1 MVKILSIL
9 SLPVHDAF
17 SQGEDSLLS
26 RLMILL
32 AKKLEWLL
40 VNKHDVYLA
49 VKVKV

>member
-1 MVKILSIL
+1 MVKILSFL

-17 SQGEDSLLS
+17 SQGESLLS